1 MTKRKKCQIIW
12 DEKFKITILK
22 YKKLI
27 LFTVAFLTL
36 HQFFVSYAYAYIDPV
51 TGSTVLT
58 LLAGAIAAGAMTL
71 KYYWF
76 RIKTKISGD
85 HSKENQTEMIGKPGF
100 VSEWIELK
108 KINQLSQDKRS
119 IVFYAENKASMN
131 HFQSLIL
138 ELTEK
143 LNLQICYI
151 TSVMDDPVLSTKNQ
165 RILPFYI
172 GDGTARTKFFSSLKA
187 KILIMDMP
195 DLGNLHIKRSNEY
208 PVHYIYL
215 FHSMYSVHSYL
226 RKGAVDNYDTIFC
239 VGPHQIKEIRET
251 EKVYGLKAKKLIDY
265 GYGRLDT
272 LLQKKKD
279 SQITNSNV
287 NDLIIIAPSYGDNN
301 LLDKCGIKLID
312 ILLKSNFRVMLR
324 PHLRTLRDSIE
335 LIDSIK
341 KKFGKN
347 PNFALETGVI
357 KFDSLNNSLCMISDW
372 SGISLEYAFTFER
385 PVIFIDVPKKVL
397 NPNWSDIALEP
408 IEISIRDKIGHI
420 VSPNNL
426 EEILDL
432 VRILDKNTQNIGER
446 IKEIREKTVYNIGE
460 SAKIGAEY
468 IRQLCN

>member
-1 MTKRKKCQIIW
+1 M
-12 DEKFKITILK
+12 LK

-36 HQFFVSYAYAYIDPV
+36 HQFFVSNAYAYIDPV

-85 HSKENQTEMIGKPGF
+85 HSKENQTEMISKSGLESGF
-100 VSEWIELK
+100 VSEWAELK
-108 KINQLSQDKRS
+108 KINLLSQDERS

-143 LNLQICYI
+143 MNLQICYV
-151 TSVMDDPVLSTKNQ
+151 TSVKDDPVLSTKNQ

-172 GDGTARTKFFSSLKA
+172 GGGTARTKFFSSLKA
-187 KILIMDMP
+187 KILVTDMP
-195 DLGNLHIKRSNEY
+195 DLGKLHIKRSDEY

-251 EKVYGLKAKKLIDY
+251 EKVYGLKAKKLINY

-272 LLQKKKD
+272 LLQNKTN
-279 SQITNSNV
+279 SQATNSNAK
-287 NDLIIIAPSYGDNN
+287 DLIIIAPSYGDNN
-301 LLDKCGIKLID
+301 LIERCGIKLID
-312 ILLKSNFRVMLR
+312 VLLKSDFRVMLR

-341 KKFGKN
+341 KKFEKN

-385 PVIFIDVPKKVL
+385 PIIFIDVPKKVL

-408 IEISIRDKIGHI
+408 IETSIRDKIGHI
-420 VSPNNL
+420 VSPDNL

-432 VRILDKNTQNIGER
+432 VKILDKNTKNIGER

>member
-1 MTKRKKCQIIW
+1 MII
-12 DEKFKITILK
+12 KPTRSFVIIAIL
-22 YKKLI
+22 LI
-27 LFTVAFLTL
+27 FP
-36 HQFFVSYAYAYIDPV
+36 QFVLDAYAYIDPV
-51 TGSTVLT
+51 TGSAILTVI
-58 LLAGAIAAGAMTL
+58 AGIIAAGLMSF

-76 RIKTKISGD
+76 KIKTKFSGD
-85 HSKENQTEMIGKPGF
+85 SKENQTKIINESNSESSF
-100 VSEWIELK
+100 VSEWEELK
-108 KINQLSQDKRS
+108 KINRLSQDERS

-131 HFQSLIL
+131 HFQGLIL

-143 LNLQICYI
+143 MNLQICYV
-151 TSVMDDPVLSTKNQ
+151 TSIKSDPILSAKNKK
-165 RILPFYI
+165 IIPFYI

-239 VGPHQIKEIRET
+239 VGSHQIKEIRKT
-251 EKVYGLKAKKLIDY
+251 ENVYGLKPKKLINY

-301 LLDKCGIKLID
+301 LLEKCGDKLID
-312 ILLKSNFRVMLR
+312 LLLKSNFRVMLR
-324 PHLRTLRDSIE
+324 PHIRTLRDSKE

-341 KKFGKN
+341 KKFGQN
-347 PNFALETGVI
+347 PNFILETGVI
-357 KFDSLNNSLCMISDW
+357 NFDSLNNSICMISDW

-385 PVIFIDVPKKVL
+385 TVIFIDVPKKIL
-397 NPNWSDIALEP
+397 NPNWSDIKIEP

-432 VRILDKNTQNIGER
+432 IRSLDKNTQDISEQ
-446 IKEIREKTVYNIGE
+446 IKEIRQKTIYNIGG
-460 SAKIGAEY
+460 SANIGSEY
-468 IRQLCN
+468 IRQLHNKSKD